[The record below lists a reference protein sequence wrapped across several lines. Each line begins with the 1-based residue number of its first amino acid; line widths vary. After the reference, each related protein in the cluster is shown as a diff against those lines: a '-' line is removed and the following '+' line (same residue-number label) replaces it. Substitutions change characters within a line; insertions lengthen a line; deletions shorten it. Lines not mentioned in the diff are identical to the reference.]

1 MIVCK
6 PKINTYFS
14 IAVFEVVAG
23 GLLGLIYYQLPNMGQ
38 WKWLGRLL
46 LPILIGIMLAILIK
60 VIWSLKNVKVAK
72 ERFEIFFPI
81 RRKKL
86 TYTGK
91 NLQKWKEETIKT
103 AGGVYKE
110 VTLIFDDGRKISVS
124 QQEHTDYA
132 QLLKYMHQKFSKVK
146 T

>member
-1 MIVCK
+1 
-6 PKINTYFS
+6 
-14 IAVFEVVAG
+14 
-23 GLLGLIYYQLPNMGQ
+23 MGQ

-110 VTLIFDDGRKISVS
+110 VTLTFDDGRKISVS

>member
-14 IAVFEVVAG
+14 IAVFEIIAG
-23 GLLGLIYYQLPNMGQ
+23 SLFALIYFQLPNMGQ

-72 ERFEIFFPI
+72 ERFEVFFPI

-86 TYTGK
+86 TYSGK
-91 NLQKWKEETIKT
+91 NLKGWKEETIKT

-110 VTLIFDDGRKISVS
+110 VTLAFDDGKKISVS
-124 QQEHTDYA
+124 QQEHTDYV
-132 QLLKYMHQKFSKVK
+132 QLLKYMNQKFSKLK
-146 T
+146 A